1 MRVERFVHGGNVYEP
16 CGEGRSWLDFSANIN
31 PLGLAEHVRTAIL
44 SQVEAVVH
52 YPDPQA
58 RKLRA
63 ALSAHYEVSQDAL
76 VLGNGAAELFYLYFH
91 ALQPQRV
98 LLPVP
103 SFSEYER
110 AALAVGSGI
119 EYLPLPAGRGF
130 SLSAAELFDGAQRTG
145 ADVLILGNPNNP
157 TGTKFLREDLV
168 WLSEHLTSIGCGLVV
183 DESFLDFRRDE
194 ERYTLRHEAARLPHL
209 LLIRSLTKFF
219 ALPGLR
225 LGFAV
230 AQPSLVRRLER
241 HKDVWN
247 VNVLAQAAGCAA
259 LCETA
264 YQEKTRALVE
274 EESAFLTREIAAL
287 PDVHVYPSG
296 VNFLLVSFADAE
308 DAAASVEGLRRRGI
322 LVRDCSNYPGMGRGF
337 LRVAVRKRKE
347 NERLL
352 AAWRAVLQE
361 RTQIS

>member
-1 MRVERFVHGGNVYEP
+1 M
-16 CGEGRSWLDFSANIN
+16 
-31 PLGLAEHVRTAIL
+31 
-44 SQVEAVVH
+44 
-52 YPDPQA
+52 
-58 RKLRA
+58 
-63 ALSAHYEVSQDAL
+63 
-76 VLGNGAAELFYLYFH
+76 
-91 ALQPQRV
+91 
-98 LLPVP
+98 
-103 SFSEYER
+103 
-110 AALAVGSGI
+110 
-119 EYLPLPAGRGF
+119 PLPAGRGF

-259 LCETA
+259 LCDTA
-264 YQEKTRALVE
+264 YQEETRALVE

-287 PDVHVYPSG
+287 PGVHVYPSG

-337 LRVAVRKRKE
+337 LRVAVRKREE